1 MVQLDGVW
9 KMTDKE
15 LIELAAKAYG
25 FGDPEGNFI
34 WTESEYPRGQKTNGA
49 LWNYMGWC
57 DTAQLWNPL
66 TDDGDALRLAVR
78 LGLGILFGQYAPLD
92 VYSVY
97 ISKVEGGDELA
108 VGCITDGD
116 EFGVVR
122 RAITRA
128 AALIGKEM
136 E

>member
-1 MVQLDGVW
+1 
-9 KMTDKE
+9 MTDKE

-25 FGDPEGNFI
+25 FGDQDGNFI
-34 WTESEYPRGQKTNGA
+34 WTESEYPSGSKTNGA

-66 TDDGDALRLAVR
+66 TDDGDALRLAVKLR
-78 LGLGILFGQYAPLD
+78 LM
-92 VYSVY
+92 VNVCSY
-97 ISKVEGGDELA
+97 IVIA
-108 VGCITDGD
+108 TDGNIHAEEETGKQSD
-116 EFGVVR
+116 AKATR

-128 AALIGKEM
+128 AAQIGKEM

>member
-1 MVQLDGVW
+1 
-9 KMTDKE
+9 MTDKE
-15 LIELAAKAYG
+15 LIELAAKAYV
-25 FGDPEGNFI
+25 DKCWHEN
-34 WTESEYPRGQKTNGA
+34 A
-49 LWNYMGWC
+49 AYMK
-57 DTAQLWNPL
+57 AFLSRWNPL

-128 AALIGKEM
+128 AAQIGKEM